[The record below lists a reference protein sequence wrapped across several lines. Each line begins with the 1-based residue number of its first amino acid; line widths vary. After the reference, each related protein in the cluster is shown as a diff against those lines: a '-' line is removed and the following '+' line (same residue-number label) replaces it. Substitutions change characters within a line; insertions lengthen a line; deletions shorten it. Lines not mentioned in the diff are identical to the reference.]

1 LPQPTSPATRT
12 TPLVV
17 YGGSSAVGVYAI
29 QLARRSN
36 IHPIVAVA
44 GKARDY
50 VSTMLD
56 FTKGDAIVDYRQS
69 DDAVVQGI
77 KDALKGRKVD
87 HAFDATSDHNSYIN
101 LAKVVDLDSGKI
113 TVVLPPQGQTSGAH
127 KEIPD
132 SIRQS
137 FTIVG
142 DVHRL
147 QADLGYLYCRYFT
160 KGLEQGWFKAQNQEE
175 CGGGLEGVEGALKRL
190 KAGSASATKFVF
202 KVADTPGI
210 VHSN

>member
-36 IHPIVAVA
+36 IHPIIAVA

-56 FTKGDAIVDYRQS
+56 FTMGDAIVDYRQS
-69 DDAVVQGI
+69 DEAVVQGI

-137 FTIVG
+137 FTTVG

-147 QADLGYLYCRYFT
+147 
-160 KGLEQGWFKAQNQEE
+160 
-175 CGGGLEGVEGALKRL
+175 
-190 KAGSASATKFVF
+190 
-202 KVADTPGI
+202 
-210 VHSN
+210 